1 MVGPVTGNAYIT
13 GIRGARVLT
22 HLELLVRGERGGIL
36 DTEMEVRLFVALVT
50 AVGKPA
56 STAHDKQQ
64 NEQKHKGFDSETTS
78 VGHQKYMLLIY
89 VCYQLV

>member
-13 GIRGARVLT
+13 CTRGARVPT
-22 HLELLVRGERGGIL
+22 YLELLVRGERGAIL

-56 STAHDKQQ
+56 SKAND
-64 NEQKHKGFDSETTS
+64 
-78 VGHQKYMLLIY
+78 
-89 VCYQLV
+89 